1 MRGNQIAARRF
12 KALGDETRLGIL
24 KILAAEEQCACRLLE
39 HLAISQPTLSH
50 HMKILDEAGLI
61 SYRRDGK
68 WTRYRLREEGWR
80 ELLLFVQELSG
91 PWKGEQRDE

>member
-1 MRGNQIAARRF
+1 MRENLTAARRF

-24 KILAAEEQCACRLLE
+24 EILAEEEQCACRLLE

-61 SYRRDGK
+61 RCRRDGK

-80 ELLLFVQELSG
+80 ELLLYLRELSG
-91 PWKGEQRDE
+91 EDKGGQSRG